1 MNYKV
6 LIVDDH
12 PLYRAA
18 LKGAIAAAS
27 TDCEFL
33 EADSVAGLFDALER
47 DPQTDLLLLD
57 LNLPG
62 AYGFSALAHMRGS
75 HPALPVIVVS
85 AMDDRRTVRQALAFG
100 AQGFVSK
107 SADAA
112 TIGQNVLAALR
123 GELVTPAGMGL
134 DAEPA
139 ADPAALDVAQRMAQ
153 LTPQQFRVYGML
165 ETKDPATGRMNEW
178 YNGTKDS
185 SPFVRAAKLTV
196 NTDIGSVL
204 PISATSWQVDW
215 EETTRDRDGGLIGKP
230 VHMRAMLTVYILPP
244 STHARESD
252 IQRNPLGIYIRD
264 FNWEEV

>member
-18 LKGAIAAAS
+18 LRGAIAAAC

-62 AYGFSALAHMRGS
+62 AYGFSALAHLRGS
-75 HPALPVIVVS
+75 HPQLPVVVVS
-85 AMDDRRTVRQALAFG
+85 ATDDRRTVRQALTFG

-112 TIGQNVLAALR
+112 TIGLNVLAALR

-165 ETKDPATGRMNEW
+165 CSGRLNKQIAYDLQIMEATVKAHMTSILRKLGAANRTQAVLLAGRLALDPSEFKALPE
-178 YNGTKDS
+178 
-185 SPFVRAAKLTV
+185 
-196 NTDIGSVL
+196 VL
-204 PISATSWQVDW
+204 
-215 EETTRDRDGGLIGKP
+215 E
-230 VHMRAMLTVYILPP
+230 
-244 STHARESD
+244 
-252 IQRNPLGIYIRD
+252 
-264 FNWEEV
+264 